1 MMPASPTIGFGREKC
16 RSEPSCCA
24 TDMIVAGGPGLSLA
38 QSELQ
43 MAMWAI
49 WSAPLMLSVDLASV
63 TADFKA
69 VLQNREVIGK

>member
-1 MMPASPTIGFGREKC
+1 MMPASPTIGFGREM
-16 RSEPSCCA
+16 SFGTACCA

-69 VLQNREVIGK
+69 VLQNREGIGK

>member
-1 MMPASPTIGFGREKC
+1 
-16 RSEPSCCA
+16 
-24 TDMIVAGGPGLSLA
+24 MIVAGGPGLSLA